1 MAAVSGLEDE
11 DRTLQP
17 PQPPALPLPL
27 ALPTLDLLL
36 RLSELLGP
44 MEEVTVAAAATRRE
58 GNIDQSSRV
67 NESSA
72 KGNKGAITLEMMVDR
87 RFFPSWT
94 SESEKVH
101 RGDTRGGLASQ
112 LCWPIN
118 SPQPFCWERC
128 VFVV

>member
-1 MAAVSGLEDE
+1 MAAVSGLKDE
-11 DRTLQP
+11 DGTLQP

-36 RLSELLGP
+36 RLSGLLDP
-44 MEEVTVAAAATRRE
+44 MEEVAVAVAAMRRE
-58 GNIDQSSRV
+58 GNIDRLSRV
-67 NESSA
+67 DESPA
-72 KGNKGAITLEMMVDR
+72 KGDKGAIALEGMFNR

-101 RGDTRGGLASQ
+101 RGDTRGV
-112 LCWPIN
+112 N
-118 SPQPFCWERC
+118 SPRPFCWERR

>member
-11 DRTLQP
+11 DGTLQP

-27 ALPTLDLLL
+27 ALPTLDLLS
-36 RLSELLGP
+36 RLSGLLGP
-44 MEEVTVAAAATRRE
+44 IEEVAVAAAATRRE
-58 GNIDQSSRV
+58 GNIDRSSRFHK
-67 NESSA
+67 SPA
-72 KGNKGAITLEMMVDR
+72 KGDKGAIALEGMVDR

-101 RGDTRGGLASQ
+101 RGDTRGGIASQ
-112 LCWPIN
+112 LCLPIN
-118 SPQPFCWERC
+118 SPRPFCWERR